1 MNQPDPADQSTVR
14 QEMLDHWGLDDE
26 DIGSDT
32 SSPFDELLDEF
43 RSDEQ
48 VRKAGVVQLRPL

>member
-1 MNQPDPADQSTVR
+1 
-14 QEMLDHWGLDDE
+14 MLDHWGLDDE